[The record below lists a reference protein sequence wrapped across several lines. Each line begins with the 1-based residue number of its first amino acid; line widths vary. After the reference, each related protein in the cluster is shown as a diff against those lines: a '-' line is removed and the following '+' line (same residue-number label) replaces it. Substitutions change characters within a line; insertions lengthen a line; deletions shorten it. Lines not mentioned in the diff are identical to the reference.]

1 MKANPGTPHG
11 PKGFAPR
18 SSMPQIVETPFGY
31 ELVFESTVDRDTAR
45 RMLEE
50 LRRTVR
56 PREGGFAVLV
66 DLRAT
71 RSFTAEAQELV
82 KQTILICRE
91 AGMGRNAVVTHSVIA
106 GLQAKR
112 MVKETGIAP
121 DLRYIDG
128 TARADWRDH
137 ALAWLINGVEPEEPG
152 ERGDVE

>member
-1 MKANPGTPHG
+1 
-11 PKGFAPR
+11 
-18 SSMPQIVETPFGY
+18 MPQITETPFGY
-31 ELVFESTVDRDTAR
+31 EIVFESTVDRDTAR

-56 PREGGFAVLV
+56 PRDGGFTVMV

-106 GLQAKR
+106 GLQARR

-121 DLRYIDG
+121 ALRFIDG
-128 TARADWRDH
+128 TLHPDWRER
-137 ALAWLINGVEPEEPG
+137 ALAWLEKGVEPGEPD
-152 ERGDVE
+152 EAE

>member
-1 MKANPGTPHG
+1 
-11 PKGFAPR
+11 
-18 SSMPQIVETPFGY
+18 MPQVEETSFGY
-31 ELVFESTVDRDTAR
+31 EIAFESTVDRDTAR
-45 RMLEE
+45 QILDE

-56 PREGGFAVLV
+56 PREGGFGVLV

-106 GLQAKR
+106 GLQARR

-121 DLRYIDG
+121 ALRYIDA
-128 TARADWRDH
+128 TLHPDWHER
-137 ALAWLINGVEPEEPG
+137 ALAWLIDGVEPGEPDDA
-152 ERGDVE
+152 E

>member
-1 MKANPGTPHG
+1 
-11 PKGFAPR
+11 
-18 SSMPQIVETPFGY
+18 MPQIAETPFGY
-31 ELVFESTVDRDTAR
+31 EILFESTVDRDTAR
-45 RMLEE
+45 RMLEV

-56 PREGGFAVLV
+56 PRDGGFTVLV

-106 GLQAKR
+106 GLQARR

-121 DLRYIDG
+121 ALRFVDG
-128 TARADWRDH
+128 TRHPNWRER
-137 ALAWLINGVEPEEPG
+137 ALAWLTDGIEPG
-152 ERGDVE
+152 EPDETE

>member
-1 MKANPGTPHG
+1 MRANPGAPDGT
-11 PKGFAPR
+11 KGFAPR
-18 SSMPQIVETPFGY
+18 SMPQIVETPFGY
-31 ELVFESTVDRDTAR
+31 ELAFESTVDRDTAR
-45 RMLEE
+45 RMLDE

-91 AGMGRNAVVTHSVIA
+91 AGMGRNAVVTHSAIA
-106 GLQAKR
+106 GLQARR

-121 DLRYIDG
+121 ALRYIDA
-128 TARADWRDH
+128 TLADDWRDH
-137 ALAWLINGVEPEEPG
+137 ALAWLTDGVEPGGPG
-152 ERGDVE
+152 DSDESE